1 MGFRFPLAAVILIV
15 LSFVFFI
22 IWAVMSF
29 VLDVVSDVVTADTGV
44 LDAVGQAAVA
54 GLVDLLT
61 VAFGVFSLVLFIAGI
76 LVFFFFDVF
85 KTDSDVVYYEDRRY

>member
-1 MGFRFPLAAVILIV
+1 MGFRFPLATVILLV

-29 VLDVVSDVVTADTGV
+29 VLDVVYDVVTTDNGL
-44 LDAVGQAAVA
+44 LDATGQAAVTGIA
-54 GLVDLLT
+54 DMVT
-61 VAFGVFSLVLFIAGI
+61 TAFGVFALVLFVAGI

-85 KTDSDVVYYEDRRY
+85 RTESDVVYYEER

>member
-1 MGFRFPLAAVILIV
+1 MGFRFPLAAVVLIV

-29 VLDVVSDVVTADTGV
+29 VLNIVKEVVTGTSGT
-44 LDAVGQAAVA
+44 LDAVGQAAVTSEA
-54 GLVDLLT
+54 NLLT
-61 VAFGVFSLVLFIAGI
+61 TAFGVITLVLFVAGI

-85 KTDSDVVYYEDRRY
+85 RKETDVVYYEE

>member
-1 MGFRFPLAAVILIV
+1 MGFRFPLAAVVLIV

-29 VLDVVSDVVTADTGV
+29 VLNVVKEVVTGTSGT
-44 LDAVGQAAVA
+44 LDAVGQAAVTSESN
-54 GLVDLLT
+54 LLT
-61 VAFGVFSLVLFIAGI
+61 VAFGVIALVLFVAGI

-85 KTDSDVVYYEDRRY
+85 RKETDVVYYEE